1 MKRYNFYKCRVEYG
15 SSKELL
21 KIVLVDNKFEYDST
35 FLPVGEFD
43 EHSSLTEFFSAKSVN
58 LGGYSLKK
66 FFDNLR
72 KNIDENRIIDLS
84 MKNNVLHVVTQR
96 FSDKFCRNVETFDF
110 VFDNGLGN
118 SVYYDAKLQG
128 MLSSLL
134 VHYKMDEIHYINKAH
149 SLIESNYNKR
159 VMYKQFFLMFGDYC
173 KDKDYNFEDFFV
185 APEEFI
191 EFCEENAYLLIS
203 DYYEFNKKKIFT
215 AHSRDGTI
223 SYYDSERDISSGKF
237 GSKVL
242 SVYSKNPSLAKNI
255 LKVGG
260 AVGKVFGCKY
270 LYDIKVIN
278 IFEQKFNNMISDIKS
293 KYFVMGYE
301 DGDVPTLKS

>member
-15 SSKELL
+15 SSEELL

-35 FLPVGEFD
+35 ILPVGKFD
-43 EHSSLTEFFSAKSVN
+43 EHSSLTEFFSTRSVN
-58 LGGYSLKK
+58 VDGYSSEK
-66 FFDNLR
+66 FFDNL
-72 KNIDENRIIDLS
+72 KKYIDENRIIDLS

-110 VFDNGLGN
+110 SFEDMFGDVMF
-118 SVYYDAKLQG
+118 YDSELLFKL
-128 MLSSLL
+128 STLL
-134 VHYKMDEIHYINKAH
+134 MIYKRNEIYCINKAH
-149 SLIESNYNKR
+149 DLIDNNYNKR
-159 VMYKQFFLMFGDYC
+159 VMYKQFFMMFDDYV
-173 KDKDYNFEDFFV
+173 KNNDYNFERFFV
-185 APEEFI
+185 EPEEFI

-203 DYYEFNKKKIFT
+203 DYYEFNKKKIFS
-215 AHSRDGTI
+215 AHSGDGTI
-223 SYYDSERDISSGKF
+223 SYYDSENDISSGKF

-278 IFEQKFNNMISDIKS
+278 IFEQKFNKMISDIKS

-301 DGDVPTLKS
+301 DEKNLNF

>member
-1 MKRYNFYKCRVEYG
+1 
-15 SSKELL
+15 
-21 KIVLVDNKFEYDST
+21 
-35 FLPVGEFD
+35 
-43 EHSSLTEFFSAKSVN
+43 
-58 LGGYSLKK
+58 
-66 FFDNLR
+66 
-72 KNIDENRIIDLS
+72 

-110 VFDNGLGN
+110 VFEDKFGN
-118 SVYYDAKLQG
+118 VLVPDSKLIFK
-128 MLSSLL
+128 LSTLL
-134 VHYKMDEIHYINKAH
+134 MIYKRNEIYCINKAH
-149 SLIESNYNKR
+149 DLIDNNYNKR
-159 VMYKQFFLMFGDYC
+159 VMYKQFFMMFDDYV
-173 KDKDYNFEDFFV
+173 KNNDYNFERFFV
-185 APEEFI
+185 SPEEFI

-203 DYYEFNKKKIFT
+203 DYYEFNKKKIFSV
-215 AHSRDGTI
+215 HSGDGTI
-223 SYYDSERDISSGKF
+223 SYYDSENDISSGKF

-278 IFEQKFNNMISDIKS
+278 IFEQKFNKMISDIKS

-301 DGDVPTLKS
+301 DEDVKVNSK

>member
-35 FLPVGEFD
+35 ILPVGEFD
-43 EHSSLTEFFSAKSVN
+43 EHSSLTEFFSTRSVN
-58 LGGYSLKK
+58 VDGYSSEK

-110 VFDNGLGN
+110 VFEDKFGN
-118 SVYYDAKLQG
+118 VMIYDSELLFKL
-128 MLSSLL
+128 STLL
-134 VHYKMDEIHYINKAH
+134 MIYKRNEIYCINKAH
-149 SLIESNYNKR
+149 DLIDNNYNKR

-173 KDKDYNFEDFFV
+173 RNKDYNFDDFFV

-203 DYYEFNKKKIFT
+203 DYYEFNKKKIFS
-215 AHSRDGTI
+215 AHSGDGTI
-223 SYYDSERDISSGKF
+223 SYYDSENDISSGKF

-278 IFEQKFNNMISDIKS
+278 IFEQKFNKMISDIKS

-301 DGDVPTLKS
+301 EDIPKLRG